1 MARSLSSLPVR
12 EVPVPDQGV
21 EEAGSTRE
29 TPAPAGPA
37 GRALAAVLRG
47 IDRVNDRVGRW
58 SAWLALLLVLVTMT
72 DVVMRYLFRISFVFV
87 QELEWHLFALIF
99 LITAGYAHLLD
110 SHVRVDIFYVRL
122 RPRTQAWIDLV
133 CGIVFLL
140 PAVFMLVWSS
150 IPFVAASVKD
160 VEGSPDPGGI
170 PFRFVLKAVIPLAFL
185 LLGLQGISEIV
196 KSWHRARGK
205 EVPR

>member
-1 MARSLSSLPVR
+1 
-12 EVPVPDQGV
+12 VPDHGV
-21 EEAGSTRE
+21 EEAGSTQGAA
-29 TPAPAGPA
+29 APTA
-37 GRALAAVLRG
+37 GRAARVLAVALRA
-47 IDRVNDRVGRW
+47 IDAVNDRVGRW

-72 DVVMRYLFRISFVFV
+72 DVTMRYLFRISFVFV

-99 LITAGYAHLLD
+99 LITAGYAHLLN

-122 RPRTQAWIDLV
+122 RPRTQAWVDLV

-160 VEGSPDPGGI
+160 IEGSPDPGGI

-196 KSWHRARGK
+196 KSWYRALGK
-205 EVPR
+205 EAPR